1 MFRKSLILTLL
12 LALLLAGCAPARSA
26 TPTAEPAPAATEVPA
41 TEAVIEAPAMTEAPA
56 AEEITFTDDLG
67 NTIVLTGTAQRI
79 VSLAPSVT
87 ESLFAIGAGGQVVGR
102 TDYCDY
108 PEEVK
113 ILPSIGGFSA
123 DSISMEAIIALEP
136 DLVIGGSTY
145 QADVIKALQDA
156 GIPAFVSQ
164 PSSLEKIMD
173 ALSLYG
179 RVTGHEDEAAAVVGG
194 MQSRIDTVKET
205 VSAIPADQRPTVFYE
220 VWHEPLM
227 SANGKTVVGEL
238 IDLAGG
244 VNIFAD
250 LPNEYPTISVEQIV
264 EVDPQFIIGPSSHGD
279 QMTAEVIGAREGWGG
294 LSAVKNKAI
303 YIVDGNMVSRA
314 SPRIVEVLDEFAKIL
329 HPDLFK

>member
-1 MFRKSLILTLL
+1 MFRKPLILTLL
-12 LALLLAGCAPARSA
+12 LALLIAGCAPAA
-26 TPTAEPAPAATEVPA
+26 TPTVAPVATEVPA
-41 TEAVIEAPAMTEAPA
+41 TETVVTEAPTV
-56 AEEITFTDDLG
+56 EEIKFTDALG
-67 NTIVLTGTAQRI
+67 NEIVLTETPQRI

-113 ILPSIGGFSA
+113 DLPSIGGFSA
-123 DSISMEAIIALEP
+123 DSISLETIISLEP
-136 DLVIGGSTY
+136 DLVIGGSEY
-145 QADVIKALQDA
+145 QAEVIKALTDA

-164 PSSLEKIMD
+164 PASLAEIAD
-173 ALSLYG
+173 SLTLFG
-179 RVTGHEDEAAAVVGG
+179 KVTGHEAEAATAVAE
-194 MQSRIDTVKET
+194 MQSRIDAVTSA
-205 VSAIPADQRPTVFYE
+205 VSAVPADQRPTVFYE

-227 SANGKTVVGEL
+227 SSNGKTVVGEL

-250 LPNEYPTISVEQIV
+250 LTDEYPTVSVEQIV

-279 QMTAEVIGAREGWGG
+279 QMTAEVIGSREGWEN
-294 LSAVKNKAI
+294 LSAVKNNAI
-303 YIVDGNMVSRA
+303 YIVDANIVSHA
-314 SPRIVEVLDEFAKIL
+314 SPRIVIALEDFAKIL

>member
-1 MFRKSLILTLL
+1 MFRKPLILTLL
-12 LALLLAGCAPARSA
+12 LALLIAGCAPAA
-26 TPTAEPAPAATEVPA
+26 TPTPAPVATEVPA
-41 TEAVIEAPAMTEAPA
+41 IEVVVTEAPA
-56 AEEITFTDDLG
+56 ATDTAATEQIYFSDSIGSEIILAG
-67 NTIVLTGTAQRI
+67 VAQRI

-113 ILPSIGGFSA
+113 ALPSIGGFSA
-123 DSISMEAIIALEP
+123 ESISLETIISLEP
-136 DLVIGGSTY
+136 DLVIGGSEY
-145 QADVIKALQDA
+145 QAELIKPLQDA
-156 GIPAFVSQ
+156 GIPVFISQ
-164 PSSLEKIMD
+164 PASLSEIAD
-173 ALSLYG
+173 SLTLLG
-179 RVTGHEDEAAAVVGG
+179 KVTGHESEAATVVAE
-194 MQSRIDTVKET
+194 MQSRVDAVTQAVSTV
-205 VSAIPADQRPTVFYE
+205 PADQRPAVFYE

-227 SANGKTVVGEL
+227 STNGSTVVGEL

-250 LPNEYPTISVEQIV
+250 LPDEYPTISVEQIV

-279 QMTAEVIGAREGWGG
+279 QMTAEVIGARAGWGN
-294 LSAVKNKAI
+294 LSAVKNNAI
-303 YIVDGNMVSRA
+303 YIVDGDIVSRY